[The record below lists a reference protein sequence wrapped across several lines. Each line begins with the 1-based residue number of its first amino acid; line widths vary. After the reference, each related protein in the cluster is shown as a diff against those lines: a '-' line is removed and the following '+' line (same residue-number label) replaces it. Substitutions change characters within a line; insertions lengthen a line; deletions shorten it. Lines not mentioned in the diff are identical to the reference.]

1 MNTAFSNFI
10 KFKYKQKRQKKNVKS
25 SLFFEKLSNFKH
37 VRDHLSDI
45 CQFAGLANGNNKSS
59 GIENIIFF

>member
-1 MNTAFSNFI
+1 ML
-10 KFKYKQKRQKKNVKS
+10 KS

-45 CQFAGLANGNNKSS
+45 CQFAGLANGNKKSWE
-59 GIENIIFF
+59 IENKVNFF

>member
-1 MNTAFSNFI
+1 ML
-10 KFKYKQKRQKKNVKS
+10 KS

-59 GIENIIFF
+59 GIENIIFL